1 MNTIKSRL
9 LKLADYK
16 ELSIR
21 AFEEFCGLNR
31 GNISNLATNGN
42 IGSDKLSKI
51 IDALPEINTYWLL
64 TGEGDMLKSQ
74 ALESQVS
81 PMQNNLQK
89 SVHHISHTASIS
101 GIKIIGDRGPNVEEN
116 GSIPLVYEKA
126 VGGFYNKDFKISE
139 RDIMGYYIIPK
150 FRHLGVDF
158 MIEVV
163 GDSML
168 PRFFP
173 GDIIACS
180 IISNP
185 QFIQWNKCHLI
196 ATREQGLIIKRLMPG
211 DNDACFKAVSDNKDY
226 PPFSIPKDEICGL
239 ARIVGSI
246 HVE

>member
-16 ELSIR
+16 DLSIR

-31 GNISNLATNGN
+31 GNISNLAINGN

-51 IDALPEINTYWLL
+51 IDAMPEINTYWLL
-64 TGEGDMLKSQ
+64 TGEGNMLKSKM
-74 ALESQVS
+74 LEIDTT
-81 PMQNNLQK
+81 PMQDNLPK
-89 SVHHISHTASIS
+89 SANYTPHTTVLNDIE
-101 GIKIIGDRGPNVEEN
+101 IIEGGMPNAEGS
-116 GSIPLVYEKA
+116 GSIPLVSEKA
-126 VGGFYNKDFKISE
+126 VGGLYNKDFRISE
-139 RDIMGYYIIPK
+139 RDIIGYYIIPK

-158 MIEVV
+158 MIEVI

-168 PRFFP
+168 PCFFP

-211 DNDACFKAVSDNKDY
+211 DNDNSFKAVSDNKDY